1 MKYLKTFESYGT
13 VDSDIHEEIAIDLL
27 PKLQKIREE
36 KGSFTIQDY
45 MKYMEEKGAD
55 PKMVDSVASYIVSM
69 GFDFDIEPRE
79 EYEDDDIEFE
89 LKNTMY

>member
-1 MKYLKTFESYGT
+1 MKYLKTFEAYGK

-27 PKLQKIREE
+27 PKLQKLRDE

-45 MKYMEEKGAD
+45 VKYMEEKGAD

-69 GFDFDIEPRE
+69 GFDFDIEE
-79 EYEDDDIEFE
+79 QEDDDSDVEFE
-89 LKNTMY
+89 LKNTFY